1 MPESTLFVGGRVR
14 TMVPRAPWAEAVVVR
29 DGLIAYVGDAAGARE
44 LTGPSTE
51 VVDLRGGALLPG
63 FIDAHDHLCGTG
75 AMMKVGVDLSGV
87 TDPREAARRIGEHAR
102 ANPDAPV
109 VRGHGFTV
117 TVFGPRG
124 PRREL
129 IDEVVPDRPVLIS
142 SYDAHDCWFNTAA
155 MAAVGLDASTPD
167 PDPGSQYFVRDADGT
182 PTGHGVEG
190 LPVLVL
196 MAGLGLAS
204 LEGLHEAQRLTLDPA
219 PSWGITS
226 AFEAGIILGPNAAAE
241 AAYLDLVERDRRG
254 ELPIR
259 ISGTVWTREA
269 TDDPHEVVATLADW
283 NARIRSENVSIGT
296 LKMWS
301 DGTAASG
308 GALLLEPFCGR
319 DSLGSMTFPPEAIEA
334 QVEAAH
340 LAGFDMHIHV
350 DADGSTRTVL
360 DAIERVQRRHGRGER
375 RHTICHVSFLHP
387 QDLPRFAELG
397 VIANVT
403 PMWGTDYDGVHIDLY
418 REILGE
424 ERARSR
430 AYAYGDLVRSG
441 ATVTYGADIPGVRI
455 EEIAPLTQI
464 QAAVTRRRP
473 GDPFDRAFVPE
484 QRVSLDDALRAYTV
498 SAAYQLRLEDEFGTI
513 EVGKRADLV
522 ALGENLF
529 ALPDDEIHACPV
541 SLTMLGGRVTHDAR

>member
-1 MPESTLFVGGRVR
+1 MFVGGRIR

-29 DGLIAYVGDAAGARE
+29 DGLIAYVGDEAGARD
-44 LTGPSTE
+44 LVGAGAE
-51 VVDLRGGALLPG
+51 VVDLRGGVLLPG

-75 AMMKVGVDLSGV
+75 AMLKIGVDLSGV
-87 TDPREAARRIGEHAR
+87 TDPRDAARRVGDWALAHPGA
-102 ANPDAPV
+102 AV

-117 TVFGPRG
+117 PMFGPGG

-129 IDEVVPDRPVLIS
+129 LDEFVPGRPVYLS
-142 SYDAHDCWFNTAA
+142 SYDAHDGWFNTAA
-155 MAAVGLDASTPD
+155 MQAVGLDAGFPD
-167 PDPGSQYFVRDADGT
+167 PDPGSQFFVRDADGT
-182 PTGHGVEG
+182 PTGHAVEG
-190 LPVLVL
+190 LATLVL
-196 MAGLGLAS
+196 LAGLGEVS
-204 LEGLHEAQRLTLDPA
+204 LDGLREAQRLTLDPA

-226 AFEAGIILGPNAAAE
+226 AFEAGIILGPNAASE
-241 AAYLDLVERDRRG
+241 GAYLDLVERDRRG

-259 ISGTVWTREA
+259 VCGTVWTREA
-269 TDDPHEVVATLADW
+269 SDDPHEVIATLADW
-283 NARIRSENVSIGT
+283 NARIRSDHVSIGT

-301 DGTAASG
+301 DGTAQSG
-308 GALLLEPFCGR
+308 GALLLEPFCGH
-319 DSLGSMTFPPEAIEA
+319 DSLGSMTFSPEAIEA
-334 QVEAAH
+334 QLEAAH
-340 LAGFDMHIHV
+340 VGGWDMHIHV

-360 DAIERVQRRHGRGER
+360 DVIEKVQRKHGRGDR

-387 QDLPRFAELG
+387 QDLPRFADLG

-403 PMWGTDYDGVHIDLY
+403 PLWGTDYDGVHLELY
-418 REILGE
+418 DELLGPA
-424 ERARSR
+424 RARSR

-455 EEIAPLTQI
+455 EEIAPLIQI

-473 GDPFDRAFVPE
+473 GDPVDRAFVPE

-498 SAAYQLRLEDEFGTI
+498 NAAYQLRLEDEIGTI

-529 ALPDDEIHACPV
+529 ALPDDEIHQCPV
-541 SLTMLGGRVTHDAR
+541 SLTMLGGRVTHDSR